1 MHPPAFCTLSAA
13 DFGIDLLRARFY
25 GHAYDRHFHDDY
37 AIGLTD
43 HGNQAF
49 NARGARHVS
58 TPGTVIAFAPGD
70 VHDGEAGDAA
80 GFAYRMLYVPERLV
94 RDLLTDATERPVEAP
109 RFKQPL
115 SRDAGLA
122 RAVDDAARVLAR
134 PDDPLAR
141 HHAVARLAM
150 AMGRVGGDAQP
161 PPPDRREP
169 RAVART
175 RAMLHDRMADGVTT
189 AELAAATG
197 LGPFA
202 LIRAF
207 TREYGLP
214 PHAYLLSV
222 RLNAA
227 QRQLAAGDMPA
238 DVAAA
243 CGFTDQAHLTREFRR
258 RLGVTPG
265 AYRKTA
271 LRR

>member
-1 MHPPAFCTLSAA
+1 MQPPAFCTLAA
-13 DFGIDLLRARFY
+13 AGFGIDLLRARFY

-94 RDLLTDATERPVEAP
+94 RGLLRDAAERPVEAP
-109 RFKQPL
+109 RFERPL
-115 SRDAGLA
+115 WRDPALA
-122 RAVDDAARVLAR
+122 RAVDRATRILVQPGDG
-134 PDDPLAR
+134 LAR
-141 HHAVARLAM
+141 HHAAARLAQ
-150 AMGRVGGDAQP
+150 AMGRVGGVTTAP
-161 PPPDRREP
+161 TDRREP
-169 RAVART
+169 RAAARA
-175 RAMLHDRMADGVTT
+175 RAMLHDRMADGVTI
-189 AELAAATG
+189 AELAAGSG

-207 TREYGLP
+207 TGEYGLP

-265 AYRKTA
+265 AYRKA
-271 LRR
+271 RR